1 MVLNG
6 HDFVTKQ
13 NNNLHEINNLQ
24 VSNCTCSL
32 YIKSDNS
39 FHFREDLEVD
49 LIENLHLINISFFPF
64 QD

>member
-1 MVLNG
+1 MVMILS
-6 HDFVTKQ
+6 Q

-24 VSNCTCSL
+24 VSNSTGSL

-39 FHFREDLEVD
+39 FHFREDLQVD
-49 LIENLHLINISFFPF
+49 LIENLHLINISFFPI